1 MATLR
6 FVSEL
11 EELNKLPEL
20 GLLVL
25 LLLWSVTAGYRSGKF
40 IVVLLDQLV
49 HFVSLAFFSTEV
61 VQVILS
67 PFRILCDLLRNLSL
81 AKGT

>member
-20 GLLVL
+20 GLLLL
-25 LLLWSVTAGYRSGKF
+25 LLLWSVTAGYRRGKF
-40 IVVLLDQLV
+40 FVVLLDHLV
-49 HFVSLAFFSTEV
+49 HLVLLAFFSTEV

-67 PFRILCDLLRNLSL
+67 PFRILCNP
-81 AKGT
+81 ACEC